1 MALEDTK
8 EEIRRRLDI
17 IEVVSQ
23 YVPLRRQ
30 GRRYAARCPFHQ
42 EKTPSFFVDPER
54 GYWKCFGCGAAGDIF
69 SFVMQIEGLSF
80 PEAAERLAQRA
91 GVAWRPSPGA
101 QRLGQERKAILEVN
115 AAAAHWFRHKL
126 FSPEGQV
133 ARAYLH
139 QRGVTEEM
147 MREFM
152 LGYAP
157 NSWDSLFQ
165 YLKSKGYSASLLSKA
180 GLIKPRPSGEGYYDV
195 FRHRVIFPIQD
206 VTGQVIAFGG
216 RALDP
221 EDPAKYIN
229 SPDTPVF
236 KKGAT
241 VYGLPRARPAI
252 AQSGEAIVVEGYMDV
267 IALAQAGFAN
277 VVACLGTATTEEHLK
292 LLSRYAEH
300 IIFVYD
306 ADAPGMR
313 AALRNIA
320 LFEST
325 EASVRLA
332 LLPPGQDPD
341 ECVRSA
347 QGPQVFAQCLQEAL
361 SFPEYEIKM
370 AFERHDMSHPDGR
383 LRAVK
388 EAVTTLLKVRDR
400 TRREEL
406 LDRVAARWAQGN
418 LQRTEQLSRVLRT
431 ELRRRYAELPG
442 RSPARARYDR
452 GQITEALLQA
462 AGEVERGAYVLEEA
476 LLVSALHNLSRAQA
490 LMSRVCVEDFVVPQ
504 HREIAERLFA
514 YIQSLAD
521 PKAYVPADLI
531 ETFEA
536 PATRERAIE
545 LLVSATEW
553 TEEEFAEGLAK
564 MEVRRA
570 ACGLRPKL
578 EVSLSDQESE
588 ELPRAPGEDFETWRK
603 RVAEAID
610 RGELTPDHPD
620 FVKYITLGRR
630 FQGTGGRGFSQ
641 LAGIRSWSSGPRRNP
656 SPSEEKNSKT
666 ATGEEPQETAETSD
680 SD

>member
-1 MALEDTK
+1 MAVEDVK

-69 SFVMQIEGLSF
+69 SFIMQIEGLSF

-91 GVAWRPSPGA
+91 GVVWRPSPGA
-101 QRLGQERKAILEVN
+101 QRLGQERKAVLEVN
-115 AAAAHWFRHKL
+115 AAAAHWFCHKL
-126 FSPEGQV
+126 FSPEGKA
-133 ARAYLH
+133 AREYL
-139 QRGVTEEM
+139 QRRGLTEEI

-157 NSWDSLFQ
+157 SGWDSLGQ
-165 YLKSKGYSASLLSKA
+165 YLKSKGYSPSLLMTA
-180 GLIKPRPSGEGYYDV
+180 GLIKPRSSGEGYYDV

-252 AQSGEAIVVEGYMDV
+252 TQSGVAIVVEGYMDV
-267 IALAQAGFAN
+267 IALVQAGFAN

-341 ECVRSA
+341 ECVRGA
-347 QGPQVFAQCLQEAL
+347 QGPQQFARCLQEAL
-361 SFPEYEIKM
+361 SFPEYEIMM

-388 EAVTTLLKVRDR
+388 EAVNTLLKVRDR

-418 LQRTEQLSRVLRT
+418 LQRTEQLSRVLRA

-442 RSPARARYDR
+442 RPPARARYDR

-462 AGEVERGAYVLEEA
+462 VGDIERGVYVLEEA
-476 LLVSALHNLSRAQA
+476 LLVSALHNLSRAQTLA
-490 LMSRVCVEDFVVPQ
+490 ARLCVEDFVVPQ
-504 HREIAERLFA
+504 HREIAERLFV
-514 YIQSLAD
+514 YIQNLPE
-521 PKAYVPADLI
+521 PKAYVPAELV
-531 ETFEA
+531 ETFAA

-545 LLVSATEW
+545 LLVSEIEW
-553 TEEEFAEGLAK
+553 TEEEFAEGIAK

-578 EVSLSDQESE
+578 EVSLSAQETE
-588 ELPRAPGEDFETWRK
+588 ELPRTPGEDFETWRQ

-620 FVKYITLGRR
+620 FIKYITLGRR
-630 FQGTGGRGFSQ
+630 FKGAGERGFNA
-641 LAGIRSWSSGPRRNP
+641 LAGIRSWSRGMRRNP
-656 SPSEEKNSKT
+656 SAEAEKASET
-666 ATGEEPQETAETSD
+666 AASEGPQEFPEAPEAD
-680 SD
+680 